1 MPIRRYKKRVPTRK
15 YQYGQGSYTVVLVS
29 HHLQPSSRKSAV
41 CHGCGDVFK
50 PRFRNNARCEK
61 CSRMQ
66 RILMHQKFKAREVRG
81 FRNHTCADCRWALK
95 RGLQTE
101 REP

>member
-1 MPIRRYKKRVPTRK
+1 MPILRYKKRVPVK
-15 YQYGQGSYTVVLVS
+15 KQYGKGLYTVVLVNRN
-29 HHLQPSSRKSAV
+29 LQPSSRKSTV

-50 PRFRNNARCEK
+50 PKFRDNARCEK
-61 CSRMQ
+61 CQRMQ
-66 RILMHQKFKAREVRG
+66 RVLQHQKFKAREVRG
-81 FRNHTCADCRWALK
+81 FKNHTCADCRWALR